1 MSSQSITRYML
12 LGLLDR
18 VVVFLLLVV
27 LTFVLP
33 RLMPGDA
40 LNLMLSSDMA
50 RSMSRAE
57 TDNLRQSMGLDA
69 TISTQFLTYV
79 TNLAQGDLGRSIQHA
94 AFVSDLIGRAL
105 PWTLLLVLAALPV
118 YLGISV
124 VIGIEAGREPH
135 GKTDRAF
142 TGVMTLLASVPP
154 YSAAVFLLLGFAVL
168 WPLFPASGA
177 EPLFPSPDLLQ
188 RSLAIARH
196 AVLPVLAL
204 SLHEIVRFYFLT
216 RGEAVG
222 LSGRPF
228 VLNARARGIGGWRER
243 VNYFGRNLLATL
255 LARMTDSVAAL
266 FGAVIYIEIVF
277 AYPGIGLLLYEAIL
291 SRDHVL
297 LQGIVLTIAA
307 LFLTVNWVLDAA
319 SANLAA
325 RG

>member
-1 MSSQSITRYML
+1 MSPPL
-12 LGLLDR
+12 LSRHVVQGFADR
-18 VVVFLLLVV
+18 IVVFLLLVV

-40 LNLMLSSDMA
+40 LDLMLSSDVT

-57 TDNLRQSMGLDA
+57 TDNLRQTMGLDG
-69 TISTQFLTYV
+69 TIATQFLTYV
-79 TNLAQGDLGRSIQHA
+79 THLAGGHLGYSIQHA
-94 AFVSDLIGRAL
+94 ALVSDLITRAL
-105 PWTLLLVLAALPV
+105 PWTLLLVLSALPV

-124 VIGIEAGREPH
+124 VSGIEAGRAPDAPA
-135 GKTDRAF
+135 DRTV
-142 TGVMTLLASVPP
+142 TGVMTLLASIPP

-177 EPLFPSPDLLQ
+177 EPLFPSSDPLQ
-188 RSLAIARH
+188 RAMAIARH

-307 LFLTVNWVLDAA
+307 VFLMANWVLDTA
-319 SANLAA
+319 SASLAA